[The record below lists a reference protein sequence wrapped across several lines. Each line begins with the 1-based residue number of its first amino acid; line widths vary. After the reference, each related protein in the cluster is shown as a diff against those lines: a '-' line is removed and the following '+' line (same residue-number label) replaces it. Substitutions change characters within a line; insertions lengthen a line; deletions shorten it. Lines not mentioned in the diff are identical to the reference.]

1 MLENGIGS
9 LTQSLWSTLFGS
21 SDKVHTAKAAVNF
34 SGRDCFWAV
43 SLDKPMDEVLS
54 ILRRNVHRLA
64 VIDPS
69 TPNKMLGLITQL
81 DVR

>member
-21 SDKVHTAKAAVNF
+21 DKVHTAKAAVNF
-34 SGRDCFWAV
+34 SG
-43 SLDKPMDEVLS
+43 PMDEVLS
-54 ILRRNVHRLA
+54 ILSRNVHRLA

-69 TPNKMLGLITQL
+69 TPNKLLGLITQL